1 MPFSDMT
8 KDKVFIV
15 KPGGERLG
23 PYNSALSPNNCTIF
37 DKTLDVDHGDTIAR
51 PLPNGKEEHYTVLRA
66 DFREDFGEIPGGY
79 DLKLQKEQQIHKS
92 PTSVVDNVSITHSTG
107 VQVGNHNIQNMHA
120 AFLSLEKAIDAQNT
134 SAESKADA
142 KAKLKALLQHPLV
155 VAILGGVA
163 GGIAG

>member
-1 MPFSDMT
+1 MSFSDMT

-15 KPGGERLG
+15 KPNGERLG
-23 PYNSALSPNNCTIF
+23 PYNSALSPNSCTIF

-51 PLPNGKEEHYTVLRA
+51 PLPSGKEEHYTVLRA
-66 DFREDFGEIPGGY
+66 DFREDFHGIPGGY
-79 DLKLQKEQQIHKS
+79 DLKLQKEQQIHKLPS
-92 PTSVVDNVSITHSTG
+92 SVVNNVSITHSTG
-107 VQVGNHNIQNMHA
+107 VQVGDYNIQNMQN
-120 AFLSLEKAIDAQNT
+120 AFFSLERAIDSQNT

-155 VAILGGVA
+155 VAILGGAA